1 MWCPVPLVAGVFF
14 ARSDMDI
21 LNDEFARLLKKSG
34 WRQSEAAK
42 HLELSPAV
50 ITRYLN
56 GDTHPSLTVLKL
68 FQLLIG
74 DMQALP
80 GVVASGPNHEGELE
94 PPLDAAER
102 QLIGQLRALPE
113 AERRRVVQ
121 GFCVVLGA
129 MEKKPVAAVK
139 VKARRRKVKPQN
151 TQNTQKGN
159 MVAPVG

>member
-1 MWCPVPLVAGVFF
+1 
-14 ARSDMDI
+14 MDI
-21 LNDEFARLLKKSG
+21 LNEEFARLLKKSG

-56 GDTHPSLTVLKL
+56 SDTHPSLTVLKL

-74 DMQALP
+74 DMQPLP
-80 GVVASGPNHEGELE
+80 GVVASGPNYDGELE
-94 PPLDAAER
+94 PPLDAVER

-113 AERRRVVQ
+113 VERRRVVQ

-129 MEKKPVAAVK
+129 MERKPVAEKATTGK
-139 VKARRRKVKPQN
+139 RKARVRKVKQVN
-151 TQNTQKGN
+151 S
-159 MVAPVG
+159 

>member
-1 MWCPVPLVAGVFF
+1 
-14 ARSDMDI
+14 MDI

-34 WRQSEAAK
+34 WKRAEAARQ
-42 HLELSPAV
+42 LELSPAV

-56 GDTHPSLTVLKL
+56 SDTHPSLTVLKL

-74 DMQALP
+74 DMQPLP

-129 MEKKPVAAVK
+129 MEKKPVAVPATK
-139 VKARRRKVKPQN
+139 GKRKARVRVRKVKQVN
-151 TQNTQKGN
+151 S
-159 MVAPVG
+159 